1 MALRPGLA
9 QNNHFLSFLTIR
21 DWCQDPE
28 HLLRLRTMDE
38 APHPCVL
45 ECILGVVGV
54 PGYSLDNTK
63 HQFALRSSHGEARCV
78 AYRTYCN
85 PKRSQGVFFL
95 EEGGTNGIDANE
107 MRWHDGAFR

>member
-1 MALRPGLA
+1 MALRQGLA

-21 DWCQDPE
+21 NWRQDPE
-28 HLLRLRTMDE
+28 HLLRLRTMDG

-45 ECILGVVGV
+45 ECILSVVGV
-54 PGYSLDNTK
+54 PGSSRDNTK
-63 HQFALRSSHGEARCV
+63 HPFALRSSHGEARCV
-78 AYRTYCN
+78 FNRTYCG
-85 PKRSQGVFFL
+85 PRRSRGVVFL